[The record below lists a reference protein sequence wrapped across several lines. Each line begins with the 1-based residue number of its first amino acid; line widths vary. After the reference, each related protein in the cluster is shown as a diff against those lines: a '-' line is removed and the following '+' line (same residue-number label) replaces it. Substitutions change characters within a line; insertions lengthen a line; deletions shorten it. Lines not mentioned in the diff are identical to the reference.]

1 MRAELS
7 SGNRSMFS
15 EELRQAIQDR
25 LNKNE
30 QIVLFLNRRGYASFT
45 LCRDCGYVPQCP
57 HCDISLTY
65 HKTTDQLKCHYC
77 GYQDLPLTCVLIVK
91 ARISDRLVQVHKG

>member
-30 QIVLFLNRRGYASFT
+30 QIVLFLNRRGYASFM

-57 HCDISLTY
+57 RAIF
-65 HKTTDQLKCHYC
+65 
-77 GYQDLPLTCVLIVK
+77 
-91 ARISDRLVQVHKG
+91 R

>member
-1 MRAELS
+1 MHGQKNVYQLLTLPERVNQQALPSIDIIDMRAELS

-30 QIVLFLNRRGYASFT
+30 QIVLFLNRRVMLR
-45 LCRDCGYVPQCP
+45 LCYVE
-57 HCDISLTY
+57 
-65 HKTTDQLKCHYC
+65 
-77 GYQDLPLTCVLIVK
+77 IV
-91 ARISDRLVQVHKG
+91 DMFHNVHIAIFR

>member
-1 MRAELS
+1 MNQQALPSIDIIDMRAELS

-30 QIVLFLNRRGYASFT
+30 QIVLFLNRRVMLR
-45 LCRDCGYVPQCP
+45 LCYVE
-57 HCDISLTY
+57 
-65 HKTTDQLKCHYC
+65 
-77 GYQDLPLTCVLIVK
+77 IVDM
-91 ARISDRLVQVHKG
+91 SHNVHIAIFR